1 MTVSSPANRNR
12 RVHWR
17 MVRDISI

>member
-17 MVRDISI
+17 MVRDIFI